1 MKRTSI
7 LDLARLL
14 SLNPSTIS
22 RALNGHPDISEE
34 TRERVKAAASTF
46 QYRPNLQA
54 RYFRNK
60 NSGLI
65 ALILPEMNMFFIPG
79 LMNGVNE
86 ALKNSDNSVII
97 FISDN
102 DPEREKEIVGHCL
115 SWMVEGVLISLSGS
129 TTDLTH
135 LTPLKEAGIPVLL
148 LDKVIESPDFSTLTI
163 DDKEAAHLAVSYLTN
178 KGLKAIL
185 GIFGHEKLN
194 MTRHR
199 MDGFQSAL
207 QQSDIQFSGYDMLA
221 LNAHDSFDQ
230 ILEDRLRSTPYD
242 ALFVMSDELLMLS
255 LPIIQKLQLYPASLS
270 IVCISDGTLP
280 HRIYPPVTHILHSGF
295 EIGKSGALLLL
306 DMVNGHREISHTK
319 LPVSLQIE
327 ESNL

>member
-34 TRERVKAAASTF
+34 TRERVKAAATTF

-65 ALILPEMNMFFIPG
+65 ALILAEMNMFFIPG

-86 ALKNSDNSVII
+86 ALKNSDKSVII

-115 SWMVEGVLISLSGS
+115 SWMVEGVLISLSDS
-129 TTDLTH
+129 TKDLTH
-135 LTPLKEAGIPVLL
+135 LTPLKEEGIPVLL

-163 DDKEAAHLAVSYLTN
+163 DDQEAAHLAVSYLTN

-185 GIFGHEKLN
+185 GVFGHENLI
-194 MTRHR
+194 MTQHR
-199 MDGFQSAL
+199 MAGFQNAL
-207 QQSDIQFSGYDMLA
+207 FQSNIQFSGYDILT
-221 LNAHDSFDQ
+221 LTAHESFDQ

-255 LPIIQKLQLYPASLS
+255 LPIIQKLQLYPSSLS
-270 IVCISDGTLP
+270 IVCISDGILP
-280 HRIYPPVTHILHSGF
+280 HRIYPPVSHILHSGF
-295 EIGKSGALLLL
+295 DIGKSGAFLLL
-306 DMVNGHREISHTK
+306 DMMKDNLNVYHKK
-319 LPVSLQIE
+319 LSVSLQIE